1 MTAFEDS
8 NLETD
13 PRRPPL
19 EMAQLDDTSRNAKS
33 GETTPEEEK
42 PPKVAAIEAP
52 KRASS
57 YDSSPTHQ
65 TLESWLQGA
74 PPFLAAKFRQGSI
87 DDAMRDILMG
97 LGQSPVP
104 REDENRTE
112 MLSPERRQSMPS
124 QSSMPFPEESKGNTS
139 ESNDKH
145 GNIRRHS
152 NPDPSVKTT
161 SDFSPE
167 LRVRGH
173 EQSQTNNDRNA
184 LSKSQSPSRS
194 IKYRFGTPSPV
205 RREQESLVSEQNH
218 GQFNNAP
225 ASSGLYISTKGPN
238 SGYDANG
245 RAIEYPLSP
254 PQSPRS
260 IANTSQSS
268 YVRRDSGSLNGDE
281 EIPLGFDPYTENNDI
296 LRENLPFV
304 EEPDQINSNEGQGGA
319 PLSQSLQRSSIAA
332 EKTPAHGSRTGSND
346 RSSGYRNTYSRHPG
360 ASVVSPSEL
369 RRSATPI
376 SSPPPPYL
384 DRKNSTSR
392 QPIRN
397 SHRGPGYS
405 RPPGPNTANPSNIQR
420 SATPTP
426 SQSRRP
432 PLMSMDNNSVPALGT
447 ETSQTR
453 SQIQSKLPKKVQSNA
468 PTSRLPR
475 LRPAV

>member
-1 MTAFEDS
+1 
-8 NLETD
+8 
-13 PRRPPL
+13 
-19 EMAQLDDTSRNAKS
+19 MAQLDDTSRDAKS

-57 YDSSPTHQ
+57 YDTSPTHQ

-87 DDAMRDILMG
+87 DDAMRDIRRG
-97 LGQSPVP
+97 LSQSPVP

-112 MLSPERRQSMPS
+112 MLSLERRQSMPS
-124 QSSMPFPEESKGNTS
+124 QTSMPFPEEIKGNTS

-145 GNIRRHS
+145 VNIRRHS
-152 NPDPSVKTT
+152 NPAPSVKTNSFPPVKT
-161 SDFSPE
+161 PSAFSPE
-167 LRVRGH
+167 HKVRRH
-173 EQSQTNNDRNA
+173 EQSQTHNEGSAPSMR
-184 LSKSQSPSRS
+184 QSPSGS
-194 IKYRFGTPSPV
+194 TKYRFGTPSPV
-205 RREQESLVSEQNH
+205 RRQQESLVSEQNH
-218 GQFNNAP
+218 GQFNNVP
-225 ASSGLYISTKGPN
+225 ASSGLYISTKPPN
-238 SGYDANG
+238 SEYDANG

-254 PQSPRS
+254 PQSPQS
-260 IANTSQSS
+260 TNQSS
-268 YVRRDSGSLNGDE
+268 YMRRDSGSLNDDE
-281 EIPLGFDPYTENNDI
+281 ESSSGYDPYTENNDI

-360 ASVVSPSEL
+360 ARVASPSEL

-376 SSPPPPYL
+376 PSPPPPYL

-468 PTSRLPR
+468 PASRLPR

>member
-1 MTAFEDS
+1 
-8 NLETD
+8 
-13 PRRPPL
+13 
-19 EMAQLDDTSRNAKS
+19 MAQLDDTSRDAKS

-42 PPKVAAIEAP
+42 LPKVAAIEAP

-57 YDSSPTHQ
+57 YDTSPTHQTHQ

-87 DDAMRDILMG
+87 DDAMRDIRRG
-97 LGQSPVP
+97 LSQSPVP

-112 MLSPERRQSMPS
+112 MLSTDRRQSMPS
-124 QSSMPFPEESKGNTS
+124 QVSMPFPEESKGNTS
-139 ESNDKH
+139 ERNDKR

-167 LRVRGH
+167 SRVRGH
-173 EQSQTNNDRNA
+173 EQSQTNNNGSA
-184 LSKSQSPSRS
+184 LSKPQSPSRS

-218 GQFNNAP
+218 EQFNNVS
-225 ASSGLYISTKGPN
+225 ASSGLYISTKRPN
-238 SGYDANG
+238 SEYDANG

-254 PQSPRS
+254 PQSPQS
-260 IANTSQSS
+260 TNQSS
-268 YVRRDSGSLNGDE
+268 YMRRDSGSLNDDE
-281 EIPLGFDPYTENNDI
+281 EILSGYDSFSENNDI

-304 EEPDQINSNEGQGGA
+304 EEPDQINSSEGQGGA
-319 PLSQSLQRSSIAA
+319 PLCQSLQRSSIAA

-346 RSSGYRNTYSRHPG
+346 RSSGYRNTYSRRPV
-360 ASVVSPSEL
+360 ASVASPSEL
-369 RRSATPI
+369 RRSATPTP
-376 SSPPPPYL
+376 SPPPPYL

-468 PTSRLPR
+468 PASRLPR